1 MQPRRK
7 GVVVNH
13 QPDRR
18 VAIVTGGAGGIGR
31 AICAA
36 LAADGLHVAVVDRD
50 IERAN
55 AVAATLDGEGH
66 IGYAADVSDEASV
79 TSLFREVR
87 IASGPV
93 SVLVTAAGI
102 LLLRPDGSRK
112 RIAET
117 PLDDWERT
125 QAVNSRGVF
134 LCCREYAREVPDAAV
149 HPRIVTISS
158 VAAQLGGFR
167 SSAAYIASK
176 AAVLGFTKA
185 LARELAEKNVSVNS
199 VAPGVIDAPML
210 RLSLDPANDDSVA
223 ASIPLGRIGQPEDVA
238 QAVRFL
244 VSPGSGYLTGTVI
257 DVNGGYRMQ

>member
-1 MQPRRK
+1 
-7 GVVVNH
+7 
-13 QPDRR
+13 
-18 VAIVTGGAGGIGR
+18 
-31 AICAA
+31 
-36 LAADGLHVAVVDRD
+36 
-50 IERAN
+50 
-55 AVAATLDGEGH
+55 
-66 IGYAADVSDEASV
+66 
-79 TSLFREVR
+79 
-87 IASGPV
+87 V

-112 RIAET
+112 PIAET
-117 PLDDWERT
+117 PLEDWEHT

-134 LCCREYAREVPDAAV
+134 LCCREYAREVPDAAT

-185 LARELAEKNVSVNS
+185 LARELAEKQVSVNS
-199 VAPGVIDAPML
+199 VAPGIIDAPML
-210 RLSLDPANDDSVA
+210 RLSLDPANDDPVA

-244 VSPGSGYLTGTVI
+244 VSPGAGYLTGTVI